1 MARDFYKQ
9 IRTILYSKDSDDK
22 KRELFDDYHE
32 NDIANVVEKLS
43 KAERRKLYKILG
55 VDKTA
60 EIFSYLD
67 NVDEYID
74 ELDYEEAAD
83 ILERMDADDA
93 VDVLDELEDADAS
106 EILNRMDSE
115 SKEDV
120 NLINS
125 YEDDEI
131 GSKMTTNFITVPL
144 DSTIKSAMK
153 DMIHQAA
160 ENDNIQIIFVLNSDD
175 TLYGLVHLKD
185 LITARSTDN
194 FEEIV
199 MTKYPSVLDKAIVS
213 DVINDIRDYDMDS
226 IPVLTEDKKLVG
238 VITYS
243 DVIESVD
250 DELSDDYAKLGGLT
264 QEEDDD
270 ESIIGSVGKRIPWLV
285 VLMFLGLLV
294 SSVVGAF
301 ENVIKTLPVIVFFQ
315 SMVLDMAGNVGT
327 QSLAVT
333 IRTISDDNH
342 DSKKTLRLIFREI
355 QIGFVNGVILGI
367 CTCVFATLY
376 LGVTK
381 RTIELDAAFSWLE
394 CFKAG
399 GILGVSL
406 LIAMTLSSFT
416 GSGLPVLLTK
426 MHVDPAV
433 ASGPFIT
440 TINDLIAVTTYY
452 GLAYLLFMVI

>member
-199 MTKYPSVLDKAIVS
+199 MTNYPSVLDKAIVS

-270 ESIIGSVGKRIPWLV
+270 E
-285 VLMFLGLLV
+285 
-294 SSVVGAF
+294 
-301 ENVIKTLPVIVFFQ
+301 
-315 SMVLDMAGNVGT
+315 
-327 QSLAVT
+327 
-333 IRTISDDNH
+333 
-342 DSKKTLRLIFREI
+342 
-355 QIGFVNGVILGI
+355 
-367 CTCVFATLY
+367 
-376 LGVTK
+376 
-381 RTIELDAAFSWLE
+381 
-394 CFKAG
+394 
-399 GILGVSL
+399 
-406 LIAMTLSSFT
+406 
-416 GSGLPVLLTK
+416 
-426 MHVDPAV
+426 
-433 ASGPFIT
+433 
-440 TINDLIAVTTYY
+440 
-452 GLAYLLFMVI
+452 

>member
-9 IRTILYSKDSDDK
+9 IRTIIYSKDSDDK

-43 KAERRKLYKILG
+43 KTERKKLYKILG

-60 EIFSYLD
+60 EIFTYLD

-74 ELDYEEAAD
+74 ELNFEEAAA

-93 VDVLDELEDADAS
+93 VDVLDELEDEDKT

-115 SKEDV
+115 SQEDV
-120 NLINS
+120 KLINS
-125 YEDDEI
+125 YDEEEI

-144 DSTIKSAMK
+144 DSTVKSAMK
-153 DMIHQAA
+153 EMIHQAA
-160 ENDNIQIIFVLNSDD
+160 ENDNINTIFVLNDDD
-175 TLYGLVHLKD
+175 TLYGLVGLKD
-185 LITARSTDN
+185 LITARTQDN
-194 FEEIV
+194 FEDLI
-199 MTKYPSVLDKAIVS
+199 MTNYPSVLDKALVS

-243 DVIESVD
+243 DVVESVD
-250 DELSDDYAKLGGLT
+250 DELSDDYAKLAGLT
-264 QEEDDD
+264 EEEEDD
-270 ESIIGSVGKRIPWLV
+270 ESLYGSVKKRIPWLII
-285 VLMFLGLLV
+285 LMFLGLLV
-294 SSVVGAF
+294 SSVVGGF
-301 ENVIKTLPVIVFFQ
+301 EHVIKALPVIVFFQ

-333 IRTISDDNH
+333 IRAISDDNH
-342 DSKKTLRLIFREI
+342 DTKKTLRLIIREI
-355 QIGFVNGVILGI
+355 QIGFVNGLVLGI
-367 CTCVFATLY
+367 FTCLFATLY
-376 LGVTK
+376 LGVTRK
-381 RTIELDAAFSWLE
+381 TIELDVAFSWFE

-406 LIAMTLSSFT
+406 LIAMTLSSLT

-426 MHVDPAV
+426 MRIDPAV

-440 TINDLIAVTTYY
+440 TINDLIAVSVYY
-452 GLAYLLFMVI
+452 GLAYLLFMVF